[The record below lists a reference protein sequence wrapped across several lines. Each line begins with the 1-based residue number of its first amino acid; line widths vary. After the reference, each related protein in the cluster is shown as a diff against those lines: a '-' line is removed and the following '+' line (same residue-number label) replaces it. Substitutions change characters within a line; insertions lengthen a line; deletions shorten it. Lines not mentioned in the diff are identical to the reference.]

1 MHEMALAEELLKIS
15 DEAAA
20 SAGAEEVLRVG
31 VGVGWLLQVERQ
43 SLAFYLE
50 ALRRDYPR
58 LEHAVFELDEEAVR
72 VRCRVCGEETEQAG
86 WGFACG
92 ACGDRDVEVVA
103 GDRLEVRDMEVRTDD
118 V

>member
-1 MHEMALAEELLKIS
+1 MHELSLADEVLGIA

-20 SAGAEEVLRVG
+20 AAGAWEVLRVR

-58 LEHAVFELDEEAVR
+58 LRDTVFELEEEAVR
-72 VRCRVCGEETEQAG
+72 VRCRACGEETAQAG

-92 ACGDRDVEVVA
+92 ACGSRDIEVVA
-103 GDRLEVRDMEVRTDD
+103 GDLLEVRDMEVRTDD